1 MTPHDRRG
9 FLTGAA
15 LVAAALVLVSVA
27 RTRLASAA
35 EEDPGPRA
43 RNVLVVT
50 LDGLRWQELFSGF
63 AAELGSKEQG
73 VASPDSLAHR
83 FDAPTA
89 EARRERLLPFL
100 WRTVAREGQVF
111 GDPSS
116 HSDVRVTNGM
126 LFSYPGY
133 AELLTGVADPR
144 IDSNAKKVNPN
155 VNVLEWLV
163 RRPGFEGEVAA
174 FASWD
179 VFPFI
184 LAADRSGI
192 PVNAAGPPVAK
203 PEDERQRMLNEF
215 AADLPVYWESA
226 RFDATTMH
234 GALEHLRT
242 HQPRVLYVALDE
254 TDEWAHERRYDVY
267 LDAAHRSDRFLR
279 RLWETAQSLP
289 SHRGRTALVVA
300 TDHGRGE
307 TARDWTDHG
316 EKVPAADRIWV
327 AVMGP
332 DTPPLGLRSGV
343 QATQSQVAATIAH
356 LLGEDFGAGP
366 PGRRPAPGRHRP
378 LALGCRGAT

>member
-15 LVAAALVLVSVA
+15 LVAAVLVLVPVA
-27 RTRLASAA
+27 GTRLASAA
-35 EEDPGPRA
+35 EEAPGPRA
-43 RNVLVVT
+43 RNVIVVT

-100 WRTVAREGQVF
+100 WKTVAREGQVF

-116 HSDVRVTNGM
+116 HCHVRVTNGM

-192 PVNAAGPPVAK
+192 PVNAGGPPVAR

-215 AADLPVYWESA
+215 AADLPVYWGSA

-234 GALEHLRT
+234 GALEHLHT

-343 QATQSQVAATIAH
+343 EATQSQVAATIAH
-356 LLGEDFGAGP
+356 LLGEDFGADL
-366 PGRRPAPGRHRP
+366 PAVAPP
-378 LALGCRGAT
+378 LAGIVR